1 MMTIKELK
9 ADRELVN
16 SIDWEMTPEKAVDM
30 YLEWGAGWTRGH
42 DFVSSE
48 KAESVYFVLYDWE
61 TTPCQVTLIRRTMKE
76 AVEITKVPV
85 PEVLFKEAC
94 DEDGRR
100 PGGTV
105 HRLNAKLIDWLCE
118 QIGAVAPNP
127 TVFH

>member
-1 MMTIKELK
+1 MTIQQLK
-9 ADRELVN
+9 ANRQLVN

-48 KAESVYFVLYDWE
+48 KEESIYFVLYDWE
-61 TTPCQVTLIRRTMKE
+61 TPARATLLRRTMKE
-76 AVEITKVPV
+76 AVEITKISVPV
-85 PEVLFKEAC
+85 ELFEEAC

-105 HRLNAKLIDWLCE
+105 HRLNAKLIDWLCT
-118 QIGAVAPNP
+118 QIDGACPLPA
-127 TVFH
+127 VFH

>member
-1 MMTIKELK
+1 MMTINDLK
-9 ADRELVN
+9 ADRQLVN

-30 YLEWGAGWTRGH
+30 YLEWGAGWTRGN

-48 KAESVYFVLYDWE
+48 NTESIYFVLYDWE
-61 TTPCQVTLIRRTMKE
+61 TPPRATLIRRTMKE
-76 AVEITKVPV
+76 AEEIAKIPV
-85 PEVLFKEAC
+85 PEELFREAC

-118 QIGAVAPNP
+118 RVNGACQKHE
-127 TVFH
+127 VFH